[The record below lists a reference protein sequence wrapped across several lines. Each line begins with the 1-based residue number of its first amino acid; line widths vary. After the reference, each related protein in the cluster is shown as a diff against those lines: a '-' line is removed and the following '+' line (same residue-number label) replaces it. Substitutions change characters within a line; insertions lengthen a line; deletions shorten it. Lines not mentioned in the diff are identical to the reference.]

1 MFYVMVVE
9 DDRILGEWFK
19 SQIKWGDY
27 GFELVCVASDGID
40 ALQKLNQ
47 HQIDLVISEINMPKM
62 NGIELLNTVKEY
74 GKETMVIY
82 LTKDEDFSYAKHG
95 LLLGAYD
102 YLIKPINSEDL
113 YSLLKNAYENLKK
126 RHLEKEK
133 SQKLKEKLEMNFS
146 ISREKILYDLLRGKE
161 VFSKL
166 NGLISEY
173 NINILDRMVLV
184 GIIEVGNFDEISK
197 EWIKSGKLGELI
209 KKTREVIHNIAK
221 GYNNLI
227 CNTIDMDI
235 GIVGIILQPINEIK
249 KKKFE
254 DLSNDFYEAV
264 SEEIKKN
271 YNVRVTVGI
280 GNVVSNPNDISL
292 SYMGAKS
299 ALRHKYILGGNRI
312 INISQFNENSNKS
325 LLYPVER
332 EKILAEYIMAGDDKA
347 LKLAEN
353 IFDDIAAGGQD
364 NLKRMAF
371 AAGQLIFN
379 ISHFIDIH
387 YGFINKLYDFSE
399 FTNINISDFNSK
411 EEIKVYFIK
420 FVTSVLDVVKE
431 YKPAQSNALI
441 KKACEY
447 VLGNIEE
454 DITLLSI
461 AEYLNISKNYFCS
474 LFKQETGYNFLEYVT
489 KIKMEWAKM
498 LLKEGNY
505 KTYEV
510 SEMLGYREA
519 SYFSR
524 LFRKYTNQSPAE
536 YKKSF
541 QNKSY

>member
-1 MFYVMVVE
+1 MVVE
-9 DDRILGEWFK
+9 NDRILGEWFK
-19 SQIKWGDY
+19 NQVKWNDY
-27 GFELVCVASDGID
+27 GFELVCVAKDGID

-47 HQIDLVISEINMPKM
+47 HHIDLVISEINMPKM

-74 GKETMVIY
+74 VKETMVVY
-82 LTKDEDFSYAKHG
+82 LTKEEDFSYAKHG

-102 YLIKPINSEDL
+102 YLVKPVSSEGL
-113 YSLLKNAYENLKK
+113 YNLLKKAYENLKK
-126 RHLEKEK
+126 IYFEKEK

-173 NINILDRMVLV
+173 NINISDKMVLV
-184 GIIEVGNFDEISK
+184 GIIEVGNFDAISK

-209 KKTREVIHNIAK
+209 KKIREVIHNIAE
-221 GYNNLI
+221 GYNYLI

-235 GIVGIILQPINEIK
+235 GIIGVILQPINEIK
-249 KKKFE
+249 WKKFE
-254 DLSNDFYEAV
+254 DLSNDFFEAI
-264 SEEIKKN
+264 SEEIKRN

-280 GNVVSNPNDISL
+280 GNVVLSPDDISL

-299 ALRHKYILGGNRI
+299 ALRHKYILGGNKI
-312 INISQFNENSNKS
+312 INISQFSENSSKS

-347 LKLAEN
+347 LIFAGN
-353 IFDDIAAGGQD
+353 IFDDIVAGDQD
-364 NLKRMAF
+364 NLKRIAF
-371 AAGQLIFN
+371 ATGQLIFN

-387 YGFINKLYDFSE
+387 YGFINKIYDFGA
-399 FTNINISDFNSK
+399 FTNINIADFNSK
-411 EEIKVYFIK
+411 EEIKAYFIK
-420 FVTSVLDVVKE
+420 FVKSVLDVVKE
-431 YKPAQSNALI
+431 YKPAQSNPII

-447 VLGNIEE
+447 VLGNIEQ

-536 YKKSF
+536 YRKSF
-541 QNKSY
+541 QNQK

>member
-1 MFYVMVVE
+1 MVVE
-9 DDRILGEWFK
+9 DDLVLREWFK
-19 SQIKWGDY
+19 KQVKWNEY
-27 GFELVCVASDGID
+27 GFELVCVANNGID

-47 HQIDLVISEINMPKM
+47 HHIDLVISEISMPKM
-62 NGIELLNTVKEY
+62 DGIKLLNTIKEY
-74 GKETMVIY
+74 GKSSMVIY
-82 LTKDEDFSYAKHG
+82 LSTGQDFSYAKQG

-102 YLIKPINSEDL
+102 YILKPVENEILISV
-113 YSLLKNAYENLKK
+113 LKK
-126 RHLEKEK
+126 ASESLKRRYLERDKN
-133 SQKLKEKLEMNFS
+133 QKLKEKLEMNLS

-161 VFSKL
+161 SFDKL
-166 NGLISEY
+166 NGLVEEYDIDIS
-173 NINILDRMVLV
+173 DKMVLV
-184 GIIEVGNFDEISK
+184 GIIEIGSFDATSK
-197 EWIKSGKLGELI
+197 EWIKSGKFGELI
-209 KKTREVIHNIAK
+209 KKIREIIHGVVK
-221 GYNNLI
+221 KYDKLV

-235 GIVGIILQPINEIK
+235 GIIGIILQPSNEID

-254 DLSNDFYEAV
+254 DLSNDFYETGL
-264 SEEIKKN
+264 EEIKRN

-280 GNVVSNPNDISL
+280 GNVVFNLNDISL

-299 ALRHKYILGGNRI
+299 ALRHKYILGGNRV
-312 INISQFNENSNKS
+312 INISQFDQNGNKS

-332 EKILAEYIMAGDDKA
+332 EKLLAEYIMAGDDKA

-353 IFDDIAAGGQD
+353 IFDDIAEGNQD
-364 NLKRMAF
+364 NLKRIAF
-371 AAGQLIFN
+371 TAGQLIFN

-387 YGFINKLYDFSE
+387 YGFINKLYDFSV
-399 FTNINISDFNSK
+399 FVNINMSDFKSK
-411 EEIKVYFIK
+411 DEIEVYFIK
-420 FVTSVLDVVKE
+420 FVTSVLNVVKE

-447 VLGNIEE
+447 VLGHIEK

-498 LLKEGNY
+498 LLKEGSY

-541 QNKSY
+541 QNQK

>member
-1 MFYVMVVE
+1 MVVE

-19 SQIKWGDY
+19 SQVRWGDY

-47 HQIDLVISEINMPKM
+47 HHIDLIISEINMPKM
-62 NGIELLNTVKEY
+62 DGIELLNTVKEY
-74 GKETMVIY
+74 GKDTMVVY
-82 LTKDEDFSYAKHG
+82 LTKDEDFPYAKHG

-102 YLIKPINSEDL
+102 YLIKPVNSEDL
-113 YSLLKNAYENLKK
+113 YNLLKKTYESLKK
-126 RHLEKEK
+126 RYLEKQK
-133 SQKLKEKLEMNFS
+133 TQKLREKLEMNFS

-166 NGLISEY
+166 NGIISEY
-173 NINILDRMVLV
+173 NINILDKMVLV
-184 GIIEVGNFDEISK
+184 GLIEVGNFDAISK

-209 KKTREVIHNIAK
+209 KKIREVIHNIAK
-221 GYNNLI
+221 GYENLI

-235 GIVGIILQPINEIK
+235 GIIGVILQPINEIK
-249 KKKFE
+249 NKKFE
-254 DLSNDFYEAV
+254 DLSNDFYEAI
-264 SEEIKKN
+264 SEEIKRN
-271 YNVRVTVGI
+271 YNVRVTIGI
-280 GNVVSNPNDISL
+280 GNVVSSPDDISL

-299 ALRHKYILGGNRI
+299 ALRHKYILGGNKI
-312 INISQFNENSNKS
+312 INISQFSENSSKS

-332 EKILAEYIMAGDDKA
+332 EKLLAEYIMAGDDKA

-353 IFDDIAAGGQD
+353 TFDDIAAGGHD
-364 NLKRMAF
+364 NLKRIAF
-371 AAGQLIFN
+371 ATSQLIFN

-387 YGFINKLYDFSE
+387 YGFINKIYDLSE
-399 FTNINISDFNSK
+399 FTNNNISDFNSK
-411 EEIKVYFIK
+411 EEIRDYFIK

-431 YKPAQSNALI
+431 YKPAQSNPLI

-454 DITLLSI
+454 DVTLLSI

-536 YKKSF
+536 YRKSF
-541 QNKSY
+541 QNQK

>member
-1 MFYVMVVE
+1 MVVV
-9 DDRILGEWFK
+9 DDRMLGEWFQ
-19 SQIKWGDY
+19 SHVKWNDY
-27 GFELVCVASDGID
+27 GFELVCVAKDGID

-47 HQIDLVISEINMPKM
+47 HEIDLIISEINMPKM

-74 GKETMVIY
+74 GKDTMVVY
-82 LTKDEDFSYAKHG
+82 LTKKEDFSYAKHG

-102 YLIKPINSEDL
+102 YLEKPVSIEKLCN
-113 YSLLKNAYENLKK
+113 LLKNAYEALKK
-126 RHLEKEK
+126 KQLEKEK
-133 SQKLKEKLEMNFS
+133 SRKLREKLELNLS

-166 NGLISEY
+166 GGLISEY
-173 NINILDRMVLV
+173 DIDISDRMVLV
-184 GIIEVGNFDEISK
+184 GLIEVGNFDATSK

-209 KKTREVIHNIAK
+209 KKIREVIHSISK
-221 GYNNLI
+221 GYENLI

-235 GIVGIILQPINEIK
+235 GIIGVILQPVNENK
-249 KKKFE
+249 MKKFE
-254 DLSNDFYEAV
+254 DLSNDFFEV
-264 SEEIKKN
+264 ISKEIKRN

-280 GNVVSNPNDISL
+280 GNIVSCPNDISL

-299 ALRHKYILGGNRI
+299 ALRHKYILGGNKI
-312 INISQFNENSNKS
+312 INISQFSGNNSRS

-332 EKILAEYIMAGDDKA
+332 EKILAEYIMAGDDRA

-353 IFDDIAAGGQD
+353 TFDDIAAGGQD
-364 NLKRMAF
+364 NLKRIAF
-371 AAGQLIFN
+371 ATGQLIFN

-387 YGFINKLYDFSE
+387 YGFINKIYDFSE
-399 FTNINISDFNSK
+399 FTNINMSDFNSK
-411 EEIKVYFIK
+411 EEIKAYFIK

-431 YKPAQSNALI
+431 YKPAQSNPLI

-447 VLGNIEE
+447 VLGNIEQ

-536 YKKSF
+536 YRKSF
-541 QNKSY
+541 QNQK

>member
-9 DDRILGEWFK
+9 NDRILGEWFK
-19 SQIKWGDY
+19 NQVKWNDY
-27 GFELVCVASDGID
+27 GFELVCVAKDGID

-47 HQIDLVISEINMPKM
+47 HHIDLVISEINMPKM

-74 GKETMVIY
+74 VKETMVVY
-82 LTKDEDFSYAKHG
+82 LTKEEDFSYAKHG

-102 YLIKPINSEDL
+102 YLVKPVSSEGL
-113 YSLLKNAYENLKK
+113 YNLLKKAYENLKK
-126 RHLEKEK
+126 IYFEKEK

-173 NINILDRMVLV
+173 NINISDKMVLV
-184 GIIEVGNFDEISK
+184 GIIEVGNFDAISK

-209 KKTREVIHNIAK
+209 KKIREVIHNIAE
-221 GYNNLI
+221 GYNYLI

-235 GIVGIILQPINEIK
+235 GIIGVILQPINEIK
-249 KKKFE
+249 WKKFE
-254 DLSNDFYEAV
+254 DLSNDFFEAI
-264 SEEIKKN
+264 SEEIKRN

-280 GNVVSNPNDISL
+280 GNVVLSPDDISL

-299 ALRHKYILGGNRI
+299 ALRHKYILGGNKI
-312 INISQFNENSNKS
+312 INISQFSENSSKS

-347 LKLAEN
+347 LIFAGN
-353 IFDDIAAGGQD
+353 IFDDIVAGDQD
-364 NLKRMAF
+364 NLKRIAF
-371 AAGQLIFN
+371 ATGQLIFN

-387 YGFINKLYDFSE
+387 YGFINKIYDFGA
-399 FTNINISDFNSK
+399 FTNINIADFNSK
-411 EEIKVYFIK
+411 EEIKAYFIK
-420 FVTSVLDVVKE
+420 FVKSVLDVVKE
-431 YKPAQSNALI
+431 YKPAQSNPII

-447 VLGNIEE
+447 VLGNIEQ

-536 YKKSF
+536 YRKSF
-541 QNKSY
+541 QNQK